1 MEKGQKVGKPKGFHT
16 KRVAFK
22 PTNLFKP
29 SATTFKARSQMTFQ
43 FGRPSKTQAAAQK
56 ALKEVYGEESKFQTE
71 KIAFKQK
78 AYAQAYSNKVAKN
91 KAKILT
97 AGPTKWYQGIS
108 RVKQW
113 KAIRNVAQLKAKKD
127 KYNAKSADLIAKL
140 SAPTGTKLAQNTLK
154 PLTNPDGTVKTRTSL
169 ANTLAELKTAYNTK
183 KSGDI
188 EAQKTKIADLIAV
201 KQNINNAVTKADFT
215 IRDLK
220 SQGITKGPAFES
232 AQAALATAKTA
243 KSNYNSGLGKTHNAE
258 ISKLTKKLKTT
269 NKMSTIKFNNLYS
282 VAKGSVAGLAVKRQA
297 RLDLFAIQNS
307 SKALKQEAKR
317 ASMNALT
324 KTHFFK
330 KNKNYRTAEAQTKL
344 LAYVERGKKIRNSL
358 RNPNGTQKKFDF
370 FTRRA
375 LKRELVKSLK
385 AESLLRTLNRSSLL
399 QLTPEQKTKVSGVL
413 QKSPIDLYKTGE
425 ASTTVGLKVR
435 VDDAKQKADAA
446 EVKLTANK
454 AQIATNGADI
464 LKLET
469 QNTEL
474 GAKKTELESKSK
486 DLDAQIASRIE
497 NGKSLKTPALIQSNQ
512 AEIDKLTKEK
522 AEVTYNIKINEN
534 DIQKTKSVIDT
545 KTAANRQIE
554 AENQIHEKTKE
565 THKTLETQYK
575 LDAPLK
581 VAENVGKINTL
592 TAEVDELK
600 LKRIELMNAVP
611 PDQDAIK
618 ENKYELIV
626 KSKEKLKLVE
636 ENKIHEEALKPL
648 VTTPPVV
655 TTTPT
660 APVVTTSTV
669 VTTPTVVTTEEKVK
683 EAQVVTTTP
692 TVGASVEAPV
702 VKEEQVIEAP
712 VAPPLKV
719 KTAEPIIPV
728 PPPLPQPLPATEPI
742 IITTPKAKVVSP
754 TGTNSQTRAQS
765 AANNIS
771 KAEKSKGQ
779 TSLVQNRKSQLEGL
793 LTPAPVVTT
802 VAPALVAE
810 RKEEKVKAAPE
821 TQPPAAAPKPV
832 LTLNP
837 VPVEPPPQISNATT
851 GRVIPQPV
859 AAPAPVGPESNA

>member
-1 MEKGQKVGKPKGFHT
+1 MAKEPKVGKPKGFHT

-43 FGRPSKTQAAAQK
+43 FGGPSKTQAAAQK

-78 AYAQAYSNKVAKN
+78 AYAQAYANKVAKN

-188 EAQKTKIADLIAV
+188 EAQKTKIADLIAT

-220 SQGITKGPAFES
+220 SQGITKGPAFEA
-232 AQAALATAKTA
+232 AQAALTTAKTA
-243 KSNYNSGLGKTHNAE
+243 KANYNSGLGKTHNAE
-258 ISKLTKKLKTT
+258 ISKLTRKLKTT

-324 KTHFFK
+324 KTYFFK
-330 KNKNYRTAEAQTKL
+330 KNKNYRTAEGQTKL

-358 RNPNGTQKKFDF
+358 RNPNGTPRKFDF

-375 LKRELVKSLK
+375 LKRQLVKSLK

-446 EVKLTANK
+446 EVKLKANK
-454 AQIATNGADI
+454 AQIATNSDAI
-464 LKLET
+464 LKLES
-469 QNTEL
+469 QNTVF
-474 GAKKTELESKSK
+474 GAKKTELETKSK

-497 NGKSLKTPALIQSNQ
+497 NGKLLKSPALIQSNQ

-522 AEVTYNIKINEN
+522 AEVSYNIKINEN
-534 DIQKTKSVIDT
+534 DIQKTKSDIDT

-618 ENKYELIV
+618 ENKYQLIV

-655 TTTPT
+655 
-660 APVVTTSTV
+660 VTD
-669 VTTPTVVTTEEKVK
+669 PTVVATTPPTEEKVKVK
-683 EAQVVTTTP
+683 EAQVVTTP
-692 TVGASVEAPV
+692 PV
-702 VKEEQVIEAP
+702 VEEIKVENVIAAP
-712 VAPPLKV
+712 APAPLPKV
-719 KTAEPIIPV
+719 TVEPPIIPV
-728 PPPLPQPLPATEPI
+728 PPPLPPPLPATVPI
-742 IITTPKAKVVSP
+742 IITTPKAKVESP
-754 TGTNSQTRAQS
+754 TGTNSQKRAQS

-771 KAEKSKGQ
+771 KAVKSEGQ
-779 TSLVQNRKSQLEGL
+779 TSLVQNRKSQLEML
-793 LTPAPVVTT
+793 LTPSPVVTT
-802 VAPALVAE
+802 AAPAPQ
-810 RKEEKVKAAPE
+810 KI
-821 TQPPAAAPKPV
+821 

-837 VPVEPPPQISNATT
+837 VPVVEPPIISNET
-851 GRVIPQPV
+851 GRVIPQPQPQPP
-859 AAPAPVGPESNA
+859 AAPAGPDSNA